1 MSNKE
6 QCVALLDE
14 FSEAQLVNVAA
25 MLKTM
30 RQTVTQAIEDEW
42 GETPNATTI
51 AAIEELESGGGERWT
66 GSTADFF
73 AMLDAEDEEEDDA

>member
-6 QCVALLDE
+6 QCVALLDD
-14 FSEAQLVNVAA
+14 FTEAQLVNVAA

-30 RQTVTQAIEDEW
+30 RQAIADALD

-66 GSTADFF
+66 GSTEDFF
-73 AMLDAEDEEEDDA
+73 AMLDAEDETEGEEDA

>member
-6 QCVALLDE
+6 QCVALLDD
-14 FSEAQLVNVAA
+14 FTEAQLVNVEA
-25 MLKTM
+25 MLKIM
-30 RQTVTQAIEDEW
+30 RQACEI
-42 GETPNATTI
+42 PNATTI
-51 AAIEELESGGGERWT
+51 AAIEELESGGGERWA